1 MSTAAVTVFRWNI
14 EMGRFDIPIIIP
26 YSKSGRGPSR
36 PYRTGRAS
44 PSLKGRPANKEST
57 SHERRDRF

>member
-1 MSTAAVTVFRWNI
+1 LSTAAVTVFKWNK
-14 EMGRFDIPIIIP
+14 ETGRFDIPRIIP
-26 YSKSGRGPSR
+26 YSKSGGGPSR

-44 PSLKGRPANKEST
+44 PSLKGRPANKKPT